1 MRTFLLATLLASA
14 ASAAQ
19 PFPYGR
25 GASAPTPAD
34 VQAALVGRMISA
46 DSYTATTATGPAFIA
61 TNNLVN
67 AIQLGT
73 APRATIG
80 SCNATGICLGPND
93 GAISTMVYISGSLV
107 SKSAQ
112 IQGPLDMLGVDAYLI
127 NNNGSDAVRV
137 EDVDGFRINGTTPLK
152 GRVAVSVTF
161 DSAAIS
167 NNACN
172 PQTVTVTGALA
183 GDFVSVNANFA
194 LPTGVVIGNARVTS
208 ANAVELTL
216 CNVTTGGTLDPAS
229 GPYLFKLE
237 R

>member
-1 MRTFLLATLLASA
+1 MRVALLALLLASA

-46 DSYTATTATGPAFIA
+46 DSYTATTATGPAFTA
-61 TNNLVN
+61 ANNLVN

-73 APRATIG
+73 GPRATIG
-80 SCNATGICLGPND
+80 ACQSGAICIGPDDLGFTTRLFVWGTIGTQMVQVRDSLDVLGNAAIINND
-93 GAISTMVYISGSLV
+93 G
-107 SKSAQ
+107 
-112 IQGPLDMLGVDAYLI
+112 P
-127 NNNGSDAVRV
+127 VRIG
-137 EDVDGFRINGTTPLK
+137 DTDGIVINGTTALK

-172 PQTVTVTGALA
+172 PQSVTVTGALA

-194 LPTGVVIGNARVTS
+194 LPTGVVLGNARVTS
-208 ANAVELTL
+208 ANTVELTL